1 MKDYYKILQVT
12 KSSTEAEIRKNYRK
26 LAMRYHP
33 DQNPDSPE
41 AEEKFKEIAEA
52 YGVLTDP
59 SKRRQYNRHRT
70 SGKGDFTATEGS
82 EGFSFNQEDV
92 LRDLFRDPR
101 FQHMFRGLLREF
113 QRSGFRSSSNFVSK
127 SFFNGKGGFLL
138 GGIFLFGS
146 MAGPMISK
154 AARKTISGNSSL
166 LRSVTDTVGSLLKS
180 GQQTK
185 DPKSVPNPE
194 IKKQLKHFDTTYH
207 TPLSVWELE
216 RGKTIQVVVYSDS
229 GEQTLKVTIP
239 PGSRAGQKLRIKGK
253 GRLSPYGRG
262 DLYLNLVRHETN

>member
-12 KSSTEAEIRKNYRK
+12 KSSTEEEIRKNYRN

-33 DQNPDSPE
+33 DRNPDSPE

-52 YGVLTDP
+52 YGVLTDAT
-59 SKRRQYNRHRT
+59 KRRQYNRHRA
-70 SGKGDFTATEGS
+70 SGRTNSTTTAGS
-82 EGFSFNQEDV
+82 AGFSFNQEDI

-101 FQHMFRGLLREF
+101 FQHMFRGLLQEF
-113 QRSGFRSSSNFVSK
+113 QRSGFRSSSNFVRK
-127 SFFNGKGGFLL
+127 SFFNGKGGIFF

-154 AARKTISGNSSL
+154 VARKTISSNSSL
-166 LRSVTDTVGSLLKS
+166 LKSVTDSVGSLLKS
-180 GQQTK
+180 GQQGK
-185 DPKSVPNPE
+185 DSKNVPNPE
-194 IKKQLKHFDTTYH
+194 INKQLKHYDTTYH
-207 TPLSVWELE
+207 TPLSVKELE
-216 RGKTIQVVVYSDS
+216 RGKTIQVVVYGDS

-239 PGSRAGQKLRIKGK
+239 PGSRAGQKLRIKGR

-262 DLYLNLVRHETN
+262 DLYLNLVQP